1 MSEPFFTAFNEHA
14 LPYLAELLGRQVHDF
29 GVAMTDEDNN
39 LLVTSNISTHQAL
52 NYINKVKQLE
62 LDEIKAAKKAEKADK
77 LAKANAENK
86 ARNEESQRL
95 KKDSRVTVMEN
106 NHLSETERKLQIE
119 AADAKRTADKA
130 KELAE
135 ARLQRHEANKNKKVF
150 KEFHKANSEMF
161 QMAADLHELGFMQG
175 YGRRLKEMEALANGK
190 KPKTR
195 WNH

>member
-14 LPYLAELLGRQVHDF
+14 VPYLAELLGRQVNDF

-39 LLVTSNISTHQAL
+39 LLATSNISTHQAL
-52 NYINKVKQLE
+52 IYINKVKQRE
-62 LDEIKAAKKAEKADK
+62 LDEIKAAKKAEKAAK
-77 LAKANAENK
+77 LTKANAENK
-86 ARNEESQRL
+86 ARNEEFQRL

-106 NHLSETERKLQIE
+106 NNLSETERKLQIE

-135 ARLQRHEANKNKKVF
+135 ARLQRHEANKNKK
-150 KEFHKANSEMF
+150 
-161 QMAADLHELGFMQG
+161 
-175 YGRRLKEMEALANGK
+175 EMEALANGK

-195 WNH
+195 WNKTDINENI